1 MAAPILPVGTGIG
14 PVKSNPINVGGLGS
28 AEEAFRKDA
37 ASGGMLGELLGMYPT
52 QTEAINARKSAQ
64 SGILQAI
71 KNLTSG
77 SGSTLSDDL
86 NVTPPRGVYGR
97 SPERTREAAM
107 KRLESIFRGG
117 GLLKPDDQQGQSVIA
132 DLIGDDEI
140 DIFSPDSSAGGTGLE
155 RMPLTG
161 DGDLGG
167 SNENQPLVF
176 SERDPNLDVDIGA
189 AGLGVEPPAGAEGS
203 TSSTAATGGAGSGEE
218 AGGLGETNAGQGL
231 VFSGSSQGAG
241 DPTKTPK
248 SAFEAGLVEAMKDY
262 EDAKAGK
269 DTGTKDI
276 DYYKQKFSEATGIDT
291 SGQVDKSQALMAF
304 GLALMQNK
312 AGKGFDVGNMLNAV
326 GAAGEKAQPLLA
338 KAQSEARAAQLAGG
352 KYALNQVAKD
362 EADRKSSI
370 TAALQRVQTLQD
382 KAIDAQDKVNLE
394 LLKGRLK
401 AQQERIK
408 AEGAVRK
415 AVAEKGDPDL
425 YLEKTESLPLF
436 DDAPDAFKIT
446 AFLQAP
452 NVDKDIPVKLTNGS
466 VAGLRAQF
474 NASERALSKAEDE
487 LANLADIVGTKGITT
502 QQQIAAYINSFG
514 RGFGMNVDQSLDP
527 VAEAKIILQK
537 IATQQAPEILG
548 ESGKTISDADRE
560 RVQNIVGKIG
570 LLADADPQVIMTKLK
585 SVYGLIVE
593 SGRNNLDTAY
603 EKLHAMGYDYGPF
616 AQQQQ
621 QQGGAFTPSSQQQK
635 ILGKYGI

>member
-28 AEEAFRKDA
+28 AEAAFRKDA

-117 GLLKPDDQQGQSVIA
+117 GLLRPDDQQGQSVIA

-176 SERDPNLDVDIGA
+176 SEIDPNLDVDIGA
-189 AGLGVEPPAGAEGS
+189 AGLGVEPPVKVNNFDGDVLIE
-203 TSSTAATGGAGSGEE
+203 TKPATDDGGENDA
-218 AGGLGETNAGQGL
+218 TP
-231 VFSGSSQGAG
+231 QGAG

>member
-1 MAAPILPVGTGIG
+1 MN
-14 PVKSNPINVGGLGS
+14 S
-28 AEEAFRKDA
+28 
-37 ASGGMLGELLGMYPT
+37 
-52 QTEAINARKSAQ
+52 
-64 SGILQAI
+64 
-71 KNLTSG
+71 
-77 SGSTLSDDL
+77 
-86 NVTPPRGVYGR
+86 
-97 SPERTREAAM
+97 
-107 KRLESIFRGG
+107 
-117 GLLKPDDQQGQSVIA
+117 GLLNAVD
-132 DLIGDDEI
+132 
-140 DIFSPDSSAGGTGLE
+140 SPDSLSVNRSLGALGDFDAIAKSIQNTLEPKVAGGDQASSLDIFNTDLSAGGIGSE

-161 DGDLGG
+161 RGDQPGDATFGG
-167 SNENQPLVF
+167 TIPES
-176 SERDPNLDVDIGA
+176 RDPNLDVDIGA
-189 AGLGVEPPAGAEGS
+189 AGLGVEPPVKANNFDGDVLIETKPTLDDGGEND
-203 TSSTAATGGAGSGEE
+203 ATP
-218 AGGLGETNAGQGL
+218 
-231 VFSGSSQGAG
+231 QGAG

-370 TAALQRVQTLQD
+370 TAALQRVQALQD

-408 AEGAVRK
+408 ADGAIRK

-466 VAGLRAQF
+466 VAGLKAQF
-474 NASERALSKAEDE
+474 NASERALNRAEDE
-487 LANLADIVGTKGITT
+487 LTKLTGIVSKEGITT
-502 QQQIAAYINSFG
+502 QQQIASYINSFG
-514 RGFGMNVDQSLDP
+514 RGFGINVDQSLDP
-527 VAEAKIILQK
+527 VAEAKIILER

-560 RVQNIVGKIG
+560 RVTRIVGDIG
-570 LLADADPQVIMTKLK
+570 LLAKADPQVVMTKLK

-603 EKLHAMGYDYGPF
+603 NKLHAMGYDYGPF

-621 QQGGAFTPSSQQQK
+621 PDQPSSGGFTPSDQQQK

>member
-28 AEEAFRKDA
+28 AEAAFRKDA

-107 KRLESIFRGG
+107 NRIKSLLQGG
-117 GLLKPDDQQGQSVIA
+117 GFLKPEEQRGQSVFA
-132 DLIGDDEI
+132 NLIGDDEI

-176 SERDPNLDVDIGA
+176 SEIDPNLDVDIGA
-189 AGLGVEPPAGAEGS
+189 AGLGVEPPVKVNNFDGDVLIE
-203 TSSTAATGGAGSGEE
+203 TKPATDDGGENDA
-218 AGGLGETNAGQGL
+218 TP
-231 VFSGSSQGAG
+231 QGAG

-394 LLKGRLK
+394 LLKGRLQ

-474 NASERALSKAEDE
+474 NASERALNKAEDE
-487 LANLADIVGTKGITT
+487 LTRLTEIVSKEGIST
-502 QQQIAAYINSFG
+502 QQQIASYVNSFG
-514 RGFGMNVDQSLDP
+514 RGFGINVDQSLDP
-527 VAEAKIILQK
+527 VAEAKIILRK
-537 IATQQAPEILG
+537 IATQEAPEILG

-560 RVQNIVGKIG
+560 RVQDIVGKIG

-621 QQGGAFTPSSQQQK
+621 QPEQPSSGGFTPNDEQQK

>member
-1 MAAPILPVGTGIG
+1 MAQNQTLPLG
-14 PVKSNPINVGGLGS
+14 SGLGAIKTPS
-28 AEEAFRKDA
+28 LQGDANEAAFRKDA
-37 ASGGMLGELLGMYPT
+37 ASGGILGEILSMYPT

-64 SGILQAI
+64 GGILQAI

-77 SGSTLSDDL
+77 TGSRLSGGL
-86 NVTPPRGVYGR
+86 NIVSPPETYGR

-107 KRLESIFRGG
+107 NRIKSILQGG
-117 GLLKPDDQQGQSVIA
+117 GLLRPDDQQGQSIIA
-132 DLIGDDEI
+132 DN
-140 DIFSPDSSAGGTGLE
+140 IFSPDPSAGGTGLE

-161 DGDLGG
+161 DGDLGE

-176 SERDPNLDVDIGA
+176 SEIDPNLNVDIGA
-189 AGLGVEPPAGAEGS
+189 AGLGVEPPADSEGS
-203 TSSTAATGGAGSGEE
+203 TPSTATTGGAGSGEE
-218 AGGLGETNAGQGL
+218 AGGLGEANADQAL

-248 SAFEAGLVEAMKDY
+248 SAFEAALVEAMKDY
-262 EDAKAGK
+262 EDTQAGE

-276 DYYKQKFSEATGIDT
+276 DYYKQKFSEATGINT

-312 AGKGFDVGNMLNAV
+312 AGKGFNVGNILNAV

-370 TAALQRVQTLQD
+370 TAALQRVQALQD

-415 AVAEKGDPDL
+415 AAAEKGDPDL

-474 NASERALSKAEDE
+474 NASERALNKAEDE
-487 LANLADIVGTKGITT
+487 LTRLTGIVSKDGITT
-502 QQQIAAYINSFG
+502 QQQIASYINSFG
-514 RGFGMNVDQSLDP
+514 RGFGINVDQSLDP
-527 VAEAKIILQK
+527 VAEAKIILER

-560 RVQNIVGKIG
+560 RVTRIVGDIG
-570 LLADADPQVIMTKLK
+570 LLAKADPQVIMQKLK

-603 EKLHAMGYDYGPF
+603 NKLHAMGYDYGPF

-621 QQGGAFTPSSQQQK
+621 PDQPSSGGFTPSDQQQK

>member
-14 PVKSNPINVGGLGS
+14 PVRSNPINVGGLGS
-28 AEEAFRKDA
+28 AEAAFRKDA

-77 SGSTLSDDL
+77 SGSMNS
-86 NVTPPRGVYGR
+86 
-97 SPERTREAAM
+97 
-107 KRLESIFRGG
+107 
-117 GLLKPDDQQGQSVIA
+117 GLLNAVD
-132 DLIGDDEI
+132 
-140 DIFSPDSSAGGTGLE
+140 SPDSLSVNRSLGALGDFDAIAKSIQNTLEPKVAGGDQASSLDIFNTDLSAGGIGSE

-161 DGDLGG
+161 RGDQPGDATFGG
-167 SNENQPLVF
+167 TIPES
-176 SERDPNLDVDIGA
+176 RDPNLDVDIGA
-189 AGLGVEPPAGAEGS
+189 AGLGVEPPVKANNFDGDVLIETKPTLDDGGEND
-203 TSSTAATGGAGSGEE
+203 ATP
-218 AGGLGETNAGQGL
+218 
-231 VFSGSSQGAG
+231 QGAG

-370 TAALQRVQTLQD
+370 TAALQRVQALQD

-408 AEGAVRK
+408 ADGAIRK

-466 VAGLRAQF
+466 VAGLKAQF
-474 NASERALSKAEDE
+474 NASERALNRAEDE
-487 LANLADIVGTKGITT
+487 LTKLTGIVSKEGITT
-502 QQQIAAYINSFG
+502 QQQIASYINSFG
-514 RGFGMNVDQSLDP
+514 RGFGINVDQSLDP
-527 VAEAKIILQK
+527 VAEAKIILER

-560 RVQNIVGKIG
+560 RVTRIVGDIG
-570 LLADADPQVIMTKLK
+570 LLAKADPQVVMTKLK

-593 SGRNNLDTAY
+593 SGRNNLDTACN
-603 EKLHAMGYDYGPF
+603 KLHAMGYDYGPF

-621 QQGGAFTPSSQQQK
+621 PDQPSSGGFTPSDQQQK

>member
-1 MAAPILPVGTGIG
+1 MAQNQTLPLG
-14 PVKSNPINVGGLGS
+14 SGLGAIRAPS
-28 AEEAFRKDA
+28 LQGDANEAAFRKDA
-37 ASGGMLGELLGMYPT
+37 ASGGILGELLGMYPT

-64 SGILQAI
+64 AGILEAI

-77 SGSTLSDDL
+77 TGSMDS
-86 NVTPPRGVYGR
+86 
-97 SPERTREAAM
+97 
-107 KRLESIFRGG
+107 
-117 GLLKPDDQQGQSVIA
+117 GLLNA
-132 DLIGDDEI
+132 I
-140 DIFSPDSSAGGTGLE
+140 DSPDSLSVNRSLGALGDFDAIAKSIQNTLEPKVAGGDQASSLDIFNPDLSAGGIGSE

-161 DGDLGG
+161 GGDQPGDATFGG
-167 SNENQPLVF
+167 TIPES
-176 SERDPNLDVDIGA
+176 RDPNLDVDIGA

-203 TSSTAATGGAGSGEE
+203 TPPTTTIGGAGSGEE
-218 AGGLGETNAGQGL
+218 AGGLGEANAGQGL
-231 VFSGSSQGAG
+231 VFSGTSQGAG

-370 TAALQRVQTLQD
+370 TAALQRVQVLQD
-382 KAIDAQDKVNLE
+382 KAIDAQDKVNLA
-394 LLKGRLK
+394 LLKGRLE
-401 AQQERIK
+401 AQKERIK

-415 AVAEKGDPDL
+415 AAAEKGDPDL

-436 DDAPDAFKIT
+436 DEAPDAFKIT

-474 NASERALSKAEDE
+474 NASERALNKAEDE
-487 LANLADIVGTKGITT
+487 LTKLTGIVSKDGITT
-502 QQQIAAYINSFG
+502 QQQIASYINSFG
-514 RGFGMNVDQSLDP
+514 RGFGINVDQSLDP
-527 VAEAKIILQK
+527 VAEAKIILER

-560 RVQNIVGKIG
+560 RVTRIVGDIG
-570 LLADADPQVIMTKLK
+570 LLAKADPQVIMQKLK

-603 EKLHAMGYDYGPF
+603 NKLHAMGYDYGPF

-621 QQGGAFTPSSQQQK
+621 QPDQPSSGGFTPSDQQQK

>member
-1 MAAPILPVGTGIG
+1 MAQNQILPLG
-14 PVKSNPINVGGLGS
+14 SGLGAIRAPS
-28 AEEAFRKDA
+28 LQGDANEAAFRKDA
-37 ASGGMLGELLGMYPT
+37 ASGGILGELLGMYPT

-77 SGSTLSDDL
+77 T
-86 NVTPPRGVYGR
+86 
-97 SPERTREAAM
+97 
-107 KRLESIFRGG
+107 ESMNS
-117 GLLKPDDQQGQSVIA
+117 GLLNAVD
-132 DLIGDDEI
+132 
-140 DIFSPDSSAGGTGLE
+140 SPDSLSANRSLGALGDFDAIAKSIQNTLEPKVAGGDQASSLDIFNPDLSAGGIGSE

-161 DGDLGG
+161 GGDQPGDATFGG
-167 SNENQPLVF
+167 TIPES
-176 SERDPNLDVDIGA
+176 RDPNLDVDIGA
-189 AGLGVEPPAGAEGS
+189 AGLGVEPPAGANDGEGDVLIE
-203 TSSTAATGGAGSGEE
+203 TKPTLDDGGENDATP
-218 AGGLGETNAGQGL
+218 
-231 VFSGSSQGAG
+231 QGAG

-370 TAALQRVQTLQD
+370 TAALQRVQALQD

-408 AEGAVRK
+408 ADGAVRK

-474 NASERALSKAEDE
+474 NASERALNKAEDE
-487 LANLADIVGTKGITT
+487 LTRLTGIVSKEGITT

-514 RGFGMNVDQSLDP
+514 RGFGINVDQSLDP

-603 EKLHAMGYDYGPF
+603 NKLHAMGYDYGPF

-621 QQGGAFTPSSQQQK
+621 QQGGAFTPSNQQQK
-635 ILGKYGI
+635 ILSKYNI